1 MTDLAVMTIDDEP
14 LALRRLELALAEIP
28 GFTHVAEAGGC
39 ATGLSRFAEFRPDI
53 VIVDIKMRDG
63 SGFDFVERLNP
74 GRSPAVIFATA
85 FDNFAVRAFET
96 CVVDYVLKPIEVP
109 RLRAALH
116 RARLRLNDTAAAD
129 NVVELKAV
137 VENLRRA
144 LPGQEERSE
153 REVWVRGTHGA
164 MTRVNLADIHLVTS
178 EDDYIRLHLT
188 DRSFL
193 VRLSIKAFTDRV
205 PEGEFIRVHR
215 TALVRRSSIV
225 GVTRENGGINAV
237 LSDGRLIQAGRIYAR
252 TLTAMTT
259 DARLD

>member
-1 MTDLAVMTIDDEP
+1 VTDLSVLTIDDEP
-14 LALRRLELALAEIP
+14 LALRRLELALADIP

-39 ATGLSRFAEFRPDI
+39 VAGLSQFAQYRPDI

-85 FDNFAVRAFET
+85 FDSFAARAFET
-96 CVVDYVLKPIEVP
+96 CVVDYVLKPIEIP

-116 RARLRLNDTAAAD
+116 RARLRLNDNAAAD
-129 NVVELKAV
+129 TVVELKAV
-137 VENLRRA
+137 VENLRRS
-144 LPGQEERSE
+144 LPGQQRCSE
-153 REVWVRGTHGA
+153 REVWVRGSQGA
-164 MTRVNLADIHLVTS
+164 MTRVNLVDIQLVTS
-178 EDDYIRLHLT
+178 EDDYIRLHLA

-193 VRLSIKAFTDRV
+193 IRLSIKAFADQV

-215 TALVRRSSIV
+215 TALVRRSAIV
-225 GVTRENGGINAV
+225 GVNRSGGGLNAV
-237 LSDGRLIQAGRIYAR
+237 LADGRLIQAGRIYAR
-252 TLTAMTT
+252 ALIAMTK